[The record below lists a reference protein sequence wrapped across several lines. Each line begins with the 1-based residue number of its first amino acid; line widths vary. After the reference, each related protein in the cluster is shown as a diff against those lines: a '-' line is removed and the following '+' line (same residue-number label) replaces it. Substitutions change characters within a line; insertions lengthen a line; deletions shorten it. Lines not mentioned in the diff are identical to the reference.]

1 MDRGAVSFVWKRTIS
16 TQAAHDDQAAE
27 RPAVRCART
36 EHSGS
41 PPGRSSRGLD
51 RSIPIS
57 ELHCVTD
64 SIETTACVGVRMSL
78 LRLGLGD
85 WPRRVT
91 AHPIGPLERAP
102 YQVVIRRFAGNQLA
116 VNGLEFATV
125 EDEIDSATDRDAED
139 CCPMR
144 SDLLCT

>member
-41 PPGRSSRGLD
+41 PPGRYSRGLD

-57 ELHCVTD
+57 ERHCVTD
-64 SIETTACVGVRMSL
+64 SIETTACVGVLNVAPQIMGSSGFSVGKGRC
-78 LRLGLGD
+78 GLGT
-85 WPRRVT
+85 W
-91 AHPIGPLERAP
+91 
-102 YQVVIRRFAGNQLA
+102 
-116 VNGLEFATV
+116 
-125 EDEIDSATDRDAED
+125 
-139 CCPMR
+139 
-144 SDLLCT
+144 